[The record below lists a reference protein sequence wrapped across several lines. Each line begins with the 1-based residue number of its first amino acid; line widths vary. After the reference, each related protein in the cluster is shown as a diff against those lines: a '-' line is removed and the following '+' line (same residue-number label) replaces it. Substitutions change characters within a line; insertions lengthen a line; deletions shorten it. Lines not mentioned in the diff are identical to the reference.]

1 MAGSCSYGYQLWV
14 HGNRDSGDYAK
25 LSTKRSEKS
34 IAVNV
39 SINCG
44 SADRHGI
51 CFFHSGYVAQWCVY
65 CRNWYHVVYLD
76 VSEGTIF
83 GMKW

>member
-1 MAGSCSYGYQLWV
+1 MERIYLYSLLPSLKKYVAMAGSCSHGYQLWV

-39 SINCG
+39 SINRG
-44 SADRHGI
+44 SFDGHGI
-51 CFFHSGYVAQWCVY
+51 CFFYS
-65 CRNWYHVVYLD
+65 
-76 VSEGTIF
+76 
-83 GMKW
+83 